1 MATMTTKPHWV
12 FAYGSNMELGDLEHW
27 FTRSNE
33 PWGRLLEVSRA
44 QLPDFRLVW
53 NFYSE
58 TRRGGAANVEPCQG
72 HTLHG
77 LALLVDDVVF
87 AGIDKKEGYP
97 HVYDRAQSLVELASG
112 TSVEAWVYRVN
123 PERTLSEFVAPTRH
137 YRGLLIQGARA
148 HGLPAF
154 YIEELERL
162 TTRD

>member
-1 MATMTTKPHWV
+1 MAAMTTLGTWV
-12 FAYGSNMELGDLEHW
+12 FAYGSNMELRDLEHW
-27 FTRSNE
+27 FVRSAE
-33 PWGRLLEVSRA
+33 PWGRLIEATRA
-44 QLPDFRLVW
+44 HLPDYRLVW

-58 TRRGGAANVEPCQG
+58 TRKGGAANVEPYPG

-77 LALLVDDVVF
+77 LALLVDEVVF

-97 HVYDRAQSLVELASG
+97 HVYDRKQSRVELASG
-112 TSVEAWVYRVN
+112 ARVDAWVYQVK
-123 PERTLSEFVAPTRH
+123 PERTRPDFVAPTRH

-162 TTRD
+162 QTRD

>member
-1 MATMTTKPHWV
+1 MASMTSKAHWV

-27 FTRSNE
+27 FTRSAE

-58 TRRGGAANVEPCQG
+58 TRRGGAANVEPFAG

-97 HVYDRAQSLVELASG
+97 HVYDRTQKLVELASG
-112 TSVEAWVYRVN
+112 ARVDAWVYRVS
-123 PERTLSEFVAPTRH
+123 PERARREFVAPTRH

-162 TTRD
+162 ETQD